1 MTIFSA
7 FGPAVVTGALV
18 AGVVAVPAAADPATG
33 AAAAAGPTVTR
44 VCTFEAPKKTTL
56 RIKVKLKLRERG
68 SDDVRRIRVR
78 ATDNRRVDVQRIVI
92 SVENEPRSSGGGMIG
107 SASAVSR
114 NSSPATWR
122 LNPRSNGADVERVV
136 AQVTFRIKNG
146 PRVVASCA
154 VRP

>member
-7 FGPAVVTGALV
+7 FGPVVVTGALV
-18 AGVVAVPAAADPATG
+18 AGVVAVPAAAAPTTG
-33 AAAAAGPTVTR
+33 AAAASGPAVTR
-44 VCTFEAPKKTTL
+44 ICSFEAPRNTTL
-56 RIKVKLKLRERG
+56 RIKVKLRLRERG

-78 ATDNRRVDVQRIVI
+78 ATDNRRVDVRRIVL

-114 NSSPATWR
+114 HSSPATWR